1 MKKVRVLVVEDSM
14 VVRELLLHIIGGDSR
29 LEVAAAV
36 SSAEEALEC
45 LDRVAPD
52 VISLDIRLPGMNGL
66 DATLE
71 IMARRPT
78 PIVVISAN
86 VESDELNIAMNAMRA
101 GALAVV
107 EKPVGVSHESYTQVA
122 RHICTQLVIMSQ
134 IQVLKQTSARKL
146 SFGTAPEVKT
156 PAVEIP
162 RSRTPVTYSIL
173 GIVASTGGPNVLTQ
187 LLPALGANF
196 PLPILMV
203 QHMTDSFIEGFA
215 AWLPSVCPFK
225 SMIVQ
230 GGETPKPGCIYLAPP
245 DRHITLTSSGLI
257 RLSNAPPVVSQR
269 PSGTV
274 LFQGMAKAYGPSAIG
289 VLLTGMGSDGADGLL
304 ELRNAG
310 GYTIAEDETTAIV
323 YGMPGSAQKI
333 GAVRDLLPLPMIA
346 PRVVELTGRGL

>member
-1 MKKVRVLVVEDSM
+1 M
-14 VVRELLLHIIGGDSR
+14 VVRELLLHIIGSDSR

-36 SSAEEALEC
+36 ASAEEALEC

-71 IMARRPT
+71 IMSRRPT

-134 IQVLKQTSARKL
+134 IKVLRQTSARKL
-146 SFGTAPEVKT
+146 NFGSASEVSAAPSLMLKPRPSVA
-156 PAVEIP
+156 PAV
-162 RSRTPVTYSIL
+162 YSVL

-187 LLPALGANF
+187 LLPALGASF
-196 PLPILMV
+196 PRPILMV

-215 AWLPSVCPFK
+215 AWLPTVCPFK

-230 GGETPKPGCIYLAPP
+230 GGETPKPGCIYIAPP
-245 DRHITLTSSGLI
+245 DRHITLTSSGLV
-257 RLSNAPPVVSQR
+257 RLSSAPPVVSQR
-269 PSGTV
+269 PSGTI
-274 LFQGMAKAYGPSAIG
+274 LFQGMAKAHGPSAIG
-289 VLLTGMGSDGADGLL
+289 VLLTGMGSDGADGML
-304 ELRNAG
+304 ELRNSG

-323 YGMPGSAQKI
+323 YGMPGSANKI

-346 PRVVELTGRGL
+346 PRILELTSRGFEGVK